1 MSTKVLA
8 ALLAAG
14 LGCGAAAYEGDIH
27 QQLTFIAALQ
37 YNRCVD
43 GTHLQRLTP
52 LQVRYV
58 AKANANQADSPWWQR
73 LFRWNYYDRS
83 GEVSGRVLWLLETR
97 MHIGFADTLQRLERT
112 RDLSRRFSSLG
123 SVVSYVQ
130 DATTPTHVAPI
141 FTARWWRFSVNDR
154 FASYPVDADAL
165 SAALG
170 DDCADVR
177 AADGTFEAL
186 LADTAERTVASIL
199 QPIRGMPATWEA
211 FWELDKDADDFGS
224 YGAAGNNF
232 GRETAFRCPG
242 DRERRCVLL
251 ANDPLYVEYAKA
263 RHLHA
268 VQATV
273 SALAI
278 MQQRLQMLATLE
290 ADAAEMPATPEPP

>member
-8 ALLAAG
+8 ALLVAG
-14 LGCGAAAYEGDIH
+14 LCSGAAAYEGAVH

-37 YNRCVD
+37 YNRCAE

-58 AKANANQADSPWWQR
+58 AKANANQADRPWWQR

-83 GEVSGRVLWLLETR
+83 GEASGRVLWLLETR
-97 MHIGFADTLQRLERT
+97 MHIGFADTLRRLQRT

-123 SVVSYVQ
+123 SVVNYVQ

-154 FASYPVDADAL
+154 FASYPVDGDAL

-170 DDCADVR
+170 EDCASVR
-177 AADGTFEAL
+177 AADGTFDAL
-186 LADTAERTVASIL
+186 LADTAERTVASIRE
-199 QPIRGMPATWEA
+199 PIRGMPATWEA

-251 ANDPLYVEYAKA
+251 DHDPLYVEYAKA

-278 MQQRLQMLATLE
+278 MQQRLQVQAELE
-290 ADAAEMPATPEPP
+290 DGTNDPATPDPP